1 VRAYDRVP
9 PPPRPEKRRRPWL
22 IALPL
27 AIFVLL
33 ALLWTGFWFFAAHQ
47 AEVEIARWRDHEA
60 QQGRVFACGR
70 QDIDGYPFRIEV
82 RCSDPSVQLRSWQ
95 PPTAFAAKG
104 AKAEVQV
111 YDPTLAIAEATGPL
125 GIGEPDRPPTLVA
138 DWSLAQASFRGRPA
152 APDRL
157 SVVLDNARLGQTES
171 GAIRPLANAQH
182 VELHGRMAG
191 GTPTA
196 NPVIELGLRLTGGT
210 AQLLPVLGQP
220 TDGVMAATVYGLK
233 DLTPKPWR
241 TQLRELAQAGGRIE
255 ITQARLTQ
263 GDMAATGTGTLTVTP
278 SGRLDGQIR
287 LTVAGLDR
295 MIALLGLDKAVAQY
309 LAQRSG
315 GMTVDKLAGGLD
327 RLMPGLGGVVRGQSD
342 ANLAAAGISL
352 LGEPAELDGK
362 RAVALPLRFADG
374 AVFLGP
380 VGIGEVPPLF

>member
-1 VRAYDRVP
+1 MRAYDRAP

-33 ALLWTGFWFFAAHQ
+33 ALPWTGFWFFAAHQ
-47 AEVEIARWRDHEA
+47 ADVEIARWRDREA
-60 QQGRVFACGR
+60 QQGRVFACGH
-70 QDIDGYPFRIEV
+70 QDIGGYPFRIEI
-82 RCSDPSVQLRSWQ
+82 RCSDPNVQLRSWQ
-95 PPTAFAAKG
+95 PPLAFAAKE
-104 AKAEVQV
+104 AKGEVQV
-111 YDPTLAIAEATGPL
+111 YDPTLAISEFTGPL
-125 GIGEPDRPPTLVA
+125 GIGEPDQPPTLVA
-138 DWSLAQASFRGRPA
+138 DWSQAQASFRGRPGV
-152 APDRL
+152 PDRL
-157 SVVLDNARLGQTES
+157 SVVLDNARLSQSEGGS
-171 GAIRPLANAQH
+171 MRPIANAQH
-182 VELHGRMAG
+182 LELHGRMAG

-210 AQLLPVLGQP
+210 AQLVPALGQP
-220 TDGVMAATVYGLK
+220 TDGVMAATLYGLK

-241 TQLRELAQAGGRIE
+241 VQLRELAQANGRIE
-255 ITQARLTQ
+255 ITQARLAQ
-263 GDMAATGTGTLTVTP
+263 GDIAATGTGTLSVTAN
-278 SGRLDGQIR
+278 GRLDGQIR
-287 LTVAGLDR
+287 LTVAGLER
-295 MIALLGLDKAVAQY
+295 LITVLGLDQVVAQY
-309 LAQRSG
+309 LAQRTG

-327 RLMPGLGGVVRGQSD
+327 RLMPGLGGIVRGQSG

>member
-1 VRAYDRVP
+1 MRAYDRAP

-27 AIFVLL
+27 AIFVVL
-33 ALLWTGFWFFAAHQ
+33 AVLWTGFWFFAAHQ
-47 AEVEIARWRDHEA
+47 ADVEIARWRDREA
-60 QQGRVFACGR
+60 QQGRVFACGH
-70 QDIDGYPFRIEV
+70 QDIGGYPFRIEV
-82 RCSDPSVQLRSWQ
+82 NCTDPNVQLRSWQ
-95 PPTAFAAKG
+95 PPVAFTAKG
-104 AKAEVQV
+104 AKGEVQV
-111 YDPTLAIAEATGPL
+111 YDPTLAIAEFTGPL
-125 GIGEPDRPPTLVA
+125 GIGEPDQPPTLLA
-138 DWSLAQASFRGRPA
+138 DWSLAQTSFRGRPG

-157 SVVLDNARLGQTES
+157 SVVLDNARLSQSEA
-171 GAIRPLANAQH
+171 GAARLLADAEH

-196 NPVIELGLRLTGGT
+196 NPVIELGLRLTRGNS
-210 AQLLPVLGQP
+210 QLLPVLGQP

-233 DLTPKPWR
+233 DLAPKPWR
-241 TQLRELAQAGGRIE
+241 AQLREIAQANGRIE

-263 GDMAATGTGTLTVTP
+263 GDMTATGTGTLSVTP
-278 SGRLDGQIR
+278 AGRLDGQLR
-287 LTVAGLDR
+287 LTVTGLER
-295 MIALLGLDKAVAQY
+295 LIGLLGLDQAVAQY
-309 LAQRSG
+309 MAQRTG

-327 RLMPGLGGVVRGQSD
+327 RLMPGLGGVVRGQSG

-362 RAVALPLRFADG
+362 RAIALPLRFTNG

>member
-9 PPPRPEKRRRPWL
+9 PPPRPQKRRRPWL

-27 AIFVLL
+27 AIFVVL
-33 ALLWTGFWFFAAHQ
+33 ALLWTGFWFYAAHR
-47 AEVEIARWRDHEA
+47 AEIEIARWRDSEA

-82 RCSDPSVQLRSWQ
+82 RCSDPDVQLRSWQ
-95 PPTAFAAKG
+95 PPVAFLAKG
-104 AKAEVQV
+104 AKVEVQV
-111 YDPTLAIAEATGPL
+111 YDPTLVIGEFTGPL
-125 GIGEPDRPPTLVA
+125 GISEPNQPPTLLA

-157 SVVLDNARLGQTES
+157 SVVLDNARLSQSEA
-171 GAIRPLANAQH
+171 GAARPIANADH
-182 VELHGRMAG
+182 IELHGRMAG

-196 NPVIELGLRLTGGT
+196 NPVIELGLRLTRGT
-210 AQLLPVLGQP
+210 SQLLPVLGQP

-241 TQLRELAQAGGRIE
+241 AQLREIAQAGGRIE

-263 GDMAATGTGTLTVTP
+263 GDTVATGTGTLSVTP
-278 SGRLDGQIR
+278 SGHLDGQIR
-287 LTVAGLDR
+287 LTVAGLER
-295 MIALLGLDKAVAQY
+295 LIALLGLDQAVAKY
-309 LAQRSG
+309 MAQRTG
-315 GMTVDKLAGGLD
+315 GMSVDKLAGGLD
-327 RLMPGLGGVVRGQSD
+327 RLMPGLGGMVRGQSG
-342 ANLAAAGISL
+342 ANLAAAGIGL

-362 RAVALPLRFADG
+362 RAIALPLRFANG